1 MPRIDFENLPDKE
14 PVEAAVVAAPSGI
27 DFEALPDKE
36 VSKGLTSPERL
47 PRWKDIKDKIPANMK
62 DYEQGAKDAI
72 SAAATYDLDMSQA
85 YGIQGKLKEELGEP
99 DLWDKAQGSFKAGMG
114 DVYVGMGNTLKWAGM
129 DENFADVYV
138 DFGERMRDAYIPAED
153 QSEFSWRKTV
163 DPEWWAT
170 TVTRSVPFTL
180 SLIPAAIVG
189 AYVGTAGAGAVGLGT
204 FGTTVLGAIGGAT
217 ASRPLESAFEA
228 AAAYE
233 TALARGDSEEDASS
247 AADKVFASNMTLIGL
262 DAAQFAAAFTPLKF
276 GAGLK
281 SSLMRRMSAGTGKLS
296 AVAISEAGEERYQEY
311 IQMEALGEEANF
323 FDLDNPRLNEAS
335 TIGGIFGAGM
345 GGTGSVWNALTKK
358 TTEAMP
364 EDVSKIYND
373 VRAQSLSGGAD
384 EAQAT
389 RDALDAVADTP
400 EGKEHIETVLN
411 DMKEKASMEMP
422 VEGAP
427 EISAPTIEELFE
439 KLKTEDLTEEEL
451 GGLLDQFAGGREI
464 IEEVVAEP
472 VAEIKERLLATGMD
486 EAEATANA
494 ALFDGFRVLA
504 QRAGVSVDDIMERYL
519 PEVAREEVA
528 APVVTEEERRA
539 ITDNPFLSD
548 QITTEEQLA
557 DTEVL
562 RTARERINET
572 LVEQREEQTVS
583 DEEMLQLGEAV
594 RFLDEKIAAPV
605 AEVPPVSRTE
615 AVAEIETLEQSE
627 WDRILEK
634 QRKLE
639 GLKAAIRDPL
649 TGKIYTGWSH
659 QAAINSAPQW
669 KPGMGDIESGI
680 WGRLSTA
687 WDRETDDSGFVD
699 SEGNFITRDEA
710 EKSFGVLTMEDV
722 RDARKLYQTQG
733 GITPAA
739 PRGRIRIAPNGINID
754 LFKNADQSTFV
765 HETGHL
771 YFRMM
776 ADLST
781 LPSATEELKTDFE
794 TLKTWLNYE
803 EGQVS
808 FTVDQQEQFARG
820 FEAYLREGKAPSSA
834 LAEAFENFKQWL
846 MQIYK
851 SLRDLNVELTDEV
864 RGVMDRMLA
873 DEGIEMAEVLEQAP
887 VEFKVKPPKKL
898 YRGLFEQ
905 EDGTFGFGTFNLGKG
920 LYSTPTK
927 SFAKKYGK
935 VIELTPEEAFPRN
948 PLVLQPF
955 GDPKGA
961 FMDWLLKESG
971 MKNIREFNKTYPDPG
986 EFVKERGYDGVII
999 GDEIVRYTDVVAEEV
1014 LEQAAPTR
1022 ITNIR
1027 QLAKSLGGIDYKR
1040 EHLKGELD
1048 KLKED
1053 APATKLIINKR
1064 GQGVTLDRLLE
1075 VAIEAGILSETATL
1089 DDVISA
1095 LETNLQTAE
1104 AIQEEIAKEERV
1116 RRRAETKAYQTDEL
1130 RKEFIE
1136 LSVKARKAYREGKD
1150 YGAVKEARKLKNIL
1164 ARTRKIRLVRDYF
1177 NLTDADLKK
1186 ISRKNPLL
1194 LSQYEFKLYIDDVRI
1209 KAAQLSETSL
1219 EKAML
1224 INMIYEKDLGR
1235 VDNYRR
1241 VLGLPTIANMT
1252 VDQVRTFAA
1261 ALEPFHDG
1269 DVFLSERELETVDRT
1284 DLAGIA
1290 TWREA
1295 KERLA
1300 AEIGVSIEELET
1312 IKVTEWDEYKWDT
1325 SLAETNPFYK
1335 MLVTETTR
1343 KLLEADLRFHEIEN
1357 ELFDLARKSEKSR
1370 NRTFVERAIPQDKQI
1385 MTYLETPSE
1394 DRGPVA
1400 ETMTPEQIDLANY
1413 MEQYFQIA
1421 LEYLVKTKSLDRGR
1435 QNYFVHMRR
1444 SFLENV
1450 KEKGLVK
1457 AFKDMFKSYQE
1468 DEAVFNIMD
1477 EDTGNILPLEKFFQ
1491 FSMQRTG
1498 GIDPTT
1504 NVTKAF
1510 LVYAQMMEKKISL
1523 DELIPKM
1530 DIYAQS
1536 ITPAIYTPRGL
1547 EVDRSI
1553 KKFVNKYINNRKGR
1567 RIRWISKQGGT
1578 IDVATR
1584 GARALTTLI
1593 DLGFNI
1599 PSGVA
1604 AFVGEQATNFGML
1617 GISGYTKGNARI
1629 KTKKGKAILK
1639 KYEAFIGRSSWEN
1652 FTAPGRELTERIYDG
1667 LFGLFHEASV
1677 LANKQFLLGAIT
1689 ADEYNKGELTSE
1701 RLAILR
1707 VEMGRLRVVPGT
1719 KSMVGSTSAGSA
1731 MMQYKTWAAPIISTL
1746 TRDIKTLVNDLA
1758 KKKTGEALTTKEARE
1773 IYRVI
1778 GLTTTALIVG
1788 AMASAEDD
1796 DETFTGQIL
1805 KRVYRESMTLVQGV
1819 DPSLWLATPRLMGFM
1834 TQLGKNLKAIAT
1846 LEEYKTKPGLV
1857 GVEGLQKQLTPRAF
1871 KQFDEPKKKERL

>member
-1 MPRIDFENLPDKE
+1 MPRIDLEGLPDKE
-14 PVEAAVVAAPSGI
+14 PVETAVVAAPSGI

-36 VSKGLTSPERL
+36 VSKKLTSPERL

-62 DYEQGAKDAI
+62 DYEQDAKDAI
-72 SAAATYDLDMSQA
+72 SVAATYDLDMDQA
-85 YGIQGKLKEELGEP
+85 YSIQGKLKEELDQP
-99 DLWDKAQGSFKAGMG
+99 NLWDQAQGSFKAGMG

-129 DENFADVYV
+129 NEEFSDVYV
-138 DFGERMRDAYIPAED
+138 DFGERMRDAYIPAAD
-153 QSEFSWRKTV
+153 QSEFSWRKTI

-180 SLIPAAIVG
+180 SLIPAAVVG
-189 AYVGTAGAGAVGLGT
+189 AYGGAAGAGAAGLGT
-204 FGTTVLGAIGGAT
+204 FGTTVVTALGGAA

-247 AADKVFASNMTLIGL
+247 AADKVFASNMLLVGM
-262 DAAQFAAAFTPLKF
+262 DAAQFAVAFTPLKF
-276 GAGLK
+276 GKGMK
-281 SSLMRRMSAGTGKLS
+281 PSLLRRMSAGTGKLS

-323 FDLDNPRLNEAS
+323 FDIDNPRLNEAS

-345 GGTGSVWNALTKK
+345 GGVGSVWNALTKK

-364 EDVSKIYND
+364 EDLKTLYND

-384 EAQAT
+384 EAQAA
-389 RDALDAVADTP
+389 RDALDAVAGTP

-411 DMKEKASMEMP
+411 DMKETASKEMP
-422 VEGAP
+422 VEGKP

-464 IEEVVAEP
+464 IEEVQSEP

-504 QRAGVSVDDIMERYL
+504 QRAGVSVDDLMERYL
-519 PEVAREEVA
+519 PEVSREGVEEVA
-528 APVVTEEERRA
+528 AQVVTEEERRA

-548 QITTEEQLA
+548 QITTEEQLGDA
-557 DTEVL
+557 ESL
-562 RTARERINET
+562 RAARERINET
-572 LVEQREEQTVS
+572 LVEQKEEQTVS

-594 RFLDEKIAAPV
+594 DFLDSKIKAGVAPV
-605 AEVPPVSRTE
+605 ERPEVPLTQPT
-615 AVAEIETLEQSE
+615 Q
-627 WDRILEK
+627 
-634 QRKLE
+634 E
-639 GLKAAIRDPL
+639 G
-649 TGKIYTGWSH
+649 
-659 QAAINSAPQW
+659 
-669 KPGMGDIESGI
+669 
-680 WGRLSTA
+680 
-687 WDRETDDSGFVD
+687 
-699 SEGNFITRDEA
+699 
-710 EKSFGVLTMEDV
+710 
-722 RDARKLYQTQG
+722 
-733 GITPAA
+733 
-739 PRGRIRIAPNGINID
+739 IAPDGPRARVSFTPEGVSID
-754 LFKNADQSTFV
+754 LFKKADESSFV

-781 LPSATEELKTDFE
+781 LPSASEELKTDFE

-803 EGQVS
+803 EGQVGFS
-808 FTVDQQEQFARG
+808 VDQQEQFARG

-834 LAEAFENFKQWL
+834 LAAAFENFKQWL

-851 SLRDLNVELTDEV
+851 SLRELNVELTDEV

-873 DEGIEMAEVLEQAP
+873 DEGIEVGPAEGVLEQAP
-887 VEFKVKPPKKL
+887 LE
-898 YRGLFEQ
+898 
-905 EDGTFGFGTFNLGKG
+905 
-920 LYSTPTK
+920 
-927 SFAKKYGK
+927 
-935 VIELTPEEAFPRN
+935 EEAFEQATTGQPKPKEVK
-948 PLVLQPF
+948 PLVRKVTGQVK
-955 GDPKGA
+955 DP
-961 FMDWLLKESG
+961 
-971 MKNIREFNKTYPDPG
+971 
-986 EFVKERGYDGVII
+986 
-999 GDEIVRYTDVVAEEV
+999 
-1014 LEQAAPTR
+1014 
-1022 ITNIR
+1022 
-1027 QLAKSLGGIDYKR
+1027 
-1040 EHLKGELD
+1040 EL
-1048 KLKED
+1048 
-1053 APATKLIINKR
+1053 
-1064 GQGVTLDRLLE
+1064 
-1075 VAIEAGILSETATL
+1075 
-1089 DDVISA
+1089 
-1095 LETNLQTAE
+1095 
-1104 AIQEEIAKEERV
+1104 IA
-1116 RRRAETKAYQTDEL
+1116 L
-1130 RKEFIE
+1130 RKEFTEAARIARAAY
-1136 LSVKARKAYREGKD
+1136 KAGKD
-1150 YGAVKEARKLKNIL
+1150 YSAVKEARKLKNIL

-1209 KAAQLSETSL
+1209 KAAQLSEHQL
-1219 EKAML
+1219 QKALL
-1224 INMIYEKDLGR
+1224 INMIYEKDLAK

-1241 VLGLPTIANMT
+1241 VLGLPPISQMT
-1252 VDQVRTFAA
+1252 TDQVKEFAR

-1284 DLAGIA
+1284 DLEGIK

-1325 SLAETNPFYK
+1325 ALAEANPFYK

-1400 ETMTPEQIDLANY
+1400 EAMTPEQIDLANY

-1450 KEKGLVK
+1450 KEAGLVQ

-1553 KKFVNKYINNRKGR
+1553 KKFVNKYINNRKAR

-1584 GARALTTLI
+1584 GARSLTTLI

-1652 FTAPGRELTERIYDG
+1652 FTAPGKELTERIYDG

-1689 ADEYNKGELTSE
+1689 DDEYNKGELTSE
-1701 RLAILR
+1701 RLAILK

-1758 KKKTGEALTTKEARE
+1758 KKPTGEALTTKEARE

-1796 DETFTGQIL
+1796 DETFTGQVL
-1805 KRVYRESMTLVQGV
+1805 KRVYRESMTLIQGV

>member
-1 MPRIDFENLPDKE
+1 MPRIDLEGLPDKE

-36 VSKGLTSPERL
+36 VSKELTSPERL
-47 PRWKDIKDKIPANMK
+47 PRWKDIKDKIPANME
-62 DYEQGAKDAI
+62 DYEQDAKDAI
-72 SAAATYDLDMSQA
+72 SVAATYDLDMNQA
-85 YGIQGKLKEELGEP
+85 YSLQGKIKEELDQP
-99 DLWDKAQGSFKAGMG
+99 NLWDQAQGSFKAGMG

-129 DENFADVYV
+129 NEEFSDVYV
-138 DFGERMRDAYIPAED
+138 DFGERMRDAYIPAADE
-153 QSEFSWRKTV
+153 SEFSWRKTI

-180 SLIPAAIVG
+180 SLIPAAVVG
-189 AYVGTAGAGAVGLGT
+189 AYGGAAAAGAAGLGA
-204 FGTTVLGAIGGAT
+204 FGTTVVTALGGAA

-247 AADKVFASNMTLIGL
+247 AADKVFASNMLLVGM
-262 DAAQFAAAFTPLKF
+262 DAAQFAVAFTPLKF
-276 GAGLK
+276 GKGLK
-281 SSLMRRMSAGTGKLS
+281 PSLLRRMSAGTGKLS

-323 FDLDNPRLNEAS
+323 FDIDNPRLNEAS

-345 GGTGSVWNALTKK
+345 GGAGSVWNALTKK

-364 EDVSKIYND
+364 EDLKTVFDTAKAAALAD
-373 VRAQSLSGGAD
+373 GAD

-411 DMKEKASMEMP
+411 DMKEKASVEMP
-422 VEGAP
+422 VEGDP
-427 EISAPTIEELFE
+427 EVSAPTMQELME
-439 KLKTEDLTEEEL
+439 KLQREDLTEEEL
-451 GGLLDQFAGGREI
+451 GSLLDQFAGGREI
-464 IEEVVAEP
+464 IEEIQAEP
-472 VAEIKERLLATGMD
+472 VAEIKERLLATGME

-504 QRAGVSVDDIMERYL
+504 QRAGVSVEDLTDRYL
-519 PEVAREEVA
+519 PEVAREGAEEVA
-528 APVVTEEERRA
+528 APVVSEEEKRA

-557 DTEVL
+557 DVESL
-562 RTARERINET
+562 RAARERINET
-572 LVEQREEQTVS
+572 LVEQKEEQTVS
-583 DEEMLQLGEAV
+583 DEEMLQLREAV
-594 RFLDEKIAAPV
+594 DFLDNKIKVGV
-605 AEVPPVSRTE
+605 AQVERPEVP
-615 AVAEIETLEQSE
+615 LEQPT
-627 WDRILEK
+627 
-634 QRKLE
+634 QE
-639 GLKAAIRDPL
+639 GI
-649 TGKIYTGWSH
+649 
-659 QAAINSAPQW
+659 APD
-669 KPGMGDIESGI
+669 G
-680 WGRLSTA
+680 
-687 WDRETDDSGFVD
+687 
-699 SEGNFITRDEA
+699 
-710 EKSFGVLTMEDV
+710 
-722 RDARKLYQTQG
+722 
-733 GITPAA
+733 
-739 PRGRIRIAPNGINID
+739 PRARIRFAPEGVSID
-754 LFKNADQSTFV
+754 LFKKADESSFV
-765 HETGHL
+765 HETGHI

-781 LPSATEELKTDFE
+781 LDTASEELKTDFE

-803 EGQVS
+803 EGQVGFS
-808 FTVDQQEQFARG
+808 VDQQEQFARG

-834 LAEAFENFKQWL
+834 LAAAFENFKQWL

-873 DEGIEMAEVLEQAP
+873 DEGVEIAED
-887 VEFKVKPPKKL
+887 VET
-898 YRGLFEQ
+898 FEQ
-905 EDGTFGFGTFNLGKG
+905 
-920 LYSTPTK
+920 
-927 SFAKKYGK
+927 
-935 VIELTPEEAFPRN
+935 
-948 PLVLQPF
+948 
-955 GDPKGA
+955 GA
-961 FMDWLLKESG
+961 LA
-971 MKNIREFNKTYPDPG
+971 P
-986 EFVKERGYDGVII
+986 
-999 GDEIVRYTDVVAEEV
+999 DVVARFTPEAVEKILSDPRVEIGLKVGKKARFWRGVNPFFTGGGGATYGQGLYVAGSRAEAGQYAEGGRIIEMDHSDLPSNPLRFRTINEYQIWQQQAHKTLGYKGPREANVDFPNLADFVQALDSELDGIQISTGKDAIFVNYGGREV
-1014 LEQAAPTR
+1014 LEQAAR

-1027 QLAKSLGGIDYKR
+1027 QLAKSLGGIDYNR

-1053 APATKLIINKR
+1053 APATRLVINKR
-1064 GQGVTLDRLLE
+1064 DDGVTLDQLRE
-1075 VAIEAGILSETATL
+1075 AAIEAGILTEEATL
-1089 DDVISA
+1089 DDVLSA
-1095 LETNLQTAE
+1095 LEVNLET
-1104 AIQEEIAKEERV
+1104 QEVIEEELAKEERV

-1209 KAAQLSETSL
+1209 KAAQLSNHQL
-1219 EKAML
+1219 QKAML
-1224 INMIYEKDLGR
+1224 IHMIYTKDLGR
-1235 VDNYRR
+1235 TDNYRR
-1241 VLGLPTIANMT
+1241 VLGLPPISQMT
-1252 VDQVRTFAA
+1252 TDQVKEFSR
-1261 ALEPFHDG
+1261 ALEPYHDG

-1284 DLAGIA
+1284 DLEGIK

-1325 SLAETNPFYK
+1325 ALAEANPFYK

-1370 NRTFVERAIPQDKQI
+1370 NRTFVEKAIPQDKQI

-1400 ETMTPEQIDLANY
+1400 EAMTPEQIDFANY

-1450 KEKGLVK
+1450 KEEGLVK

-1584 GARALTTLI
+1584 GARSLTTLI

-1629 KTKKGKAILK
+1629 ATKKGKAILK

-1652 FTAPGRELTERIYDG
+1652 FTAPGKELTERIYDG

-1689 ADEYNKGELTSE
+1689 DDEYNKGELTSE
-1701 RLAILR
+1701 RLAILK

-1796 DETFTGQIL
+1796 DETFTGQVL

>member
-1 MPRIDFENLPDKE
+1 MPVIDLEGLPDKE
-14 PVEAAVVAAPSGI
+14 PVEAAVVPSGI

-36 VSKGLTSPERL
+36 VSPLLTSPERL
-47 PRWKDIKDKIPANMK
+47 PRWTDIKDKIPANMQG
-62 DYEQGAKDAI
+62 YEQDAKDAI
-72 SAAATYDLDMSQA
+72 SAAATYDLDMNQA
-85 YGIQGKLKEELGEP
+85 YSIQGKLKEELDQP
-99 DLWDKAQGSFKAGMG
+99 NLWDQAQGSFKAGMG

-129 DENFADVYV
+129 DETFSDVYV
-138 DFGERMRDAYIPAED
+138 DFGERMRDAYIPAAD
-153 QSEFSWRKTV
+153 QSDFSWRKTI

-189 AYVGTAGAGAVGLGT
+189 AYGAAAGAGAAGLGT
-204 FGTTVLGAIGGAT
+204 FGTTVVTALGGAA

-247 AADKVFASNMTLIGL
+247 AADKVFASNMLLVGM
-262 DAAQFAAAFTPLKF
+262 DAAQFAVAFTPLKF
-276 GAGLK
+276 GKGLK
-281 SSLMRRMSAGTGKLS
+281 PSLLRRMSAGTGKLS

-311 IQMEALGEEANF
+311 VQMEALGEEANF

-345 GGTGSVWNALTKK
+345 AGTGSVWNALTKK
-358 TTEAMP
+358 TTETMP
-364 EDVSKIYND
+364 EDVEKLYND
-373 VRAQSLSGGAD
+373 VRAQSLSDGAD

-389 RDALDAVADTP
+389 REALDAVADTP
-400 EGKEHIETVLN
+400 EGKEHIETVL
-411 DMKEKASMEMP
+411 KEMEERASMEMP
-422 VEGAP
+422 VEGKP
-427 EISAPTIEELFE
+427 EIAAPTIEELFE

-504 QRAGVSVDDIMERYL
+504 QRAGVPVEDLMERYL
-519 PEVAREEVA
+519 PEVAREGVEEVAA
-528 APVVTEEERRA
+528 APVVTEEDRRA

-557 DTEVL
+557 DTESL
-562 RTARERINET
+562 RAARERINET

-594 RFLDEKIAAPV
+594 DFLDNKIKDGVAPV
-605 AEVPPVSRTE
+605 ERPEVAPVPDTE
-615 AVAEIETLEQSE
+615 EIAKMNTLEQAAFHGTPHKFDKFTLDHIGKGEGAQAFGWGLYFAESKDVAQFYKETAIDAGKITIKKLPSEFYETFDVPTADIKTSAANLMRDEVVNPGTLESLSDDDTYLGFLSKAILNNDIAREEGTLVKVELAPESDEWLE
-627 WDRILEK
+627 WDKPLNKQSKKVKEALKDAGVTKRYNENLSDFATPQITRGREKRGGNIYAFLEFEQGGDREASIYLKSIGLPGIKYKDQVSRDK
-634 QRKLE
+634 QRGTSNFVVFDEEL
-639 GLKAAIRDPL
+639 I
-649 TGKIYTGWSH
+649 
-659 QAAINSAPQW
+659 Q
-669 KPGMGDIESGI
+669 IEEF
-680 WGRLSTA
+680 L
-687 WDRETDDSGFVD
+687 
-699 SEGNFITRDEA
+699 
-710 EKSFGVLTMEDV
+710 
-722 RDARKLYQTQG
+722 QPTQE
-733 GITPAA
+733 GITPDG
-739 PRGRIRIAPNGINID
+739 PRARIKFTADKVLID
-754 LFKNADQSTFV
+754 LFKNADASSFV

-771 YFRMM
+771 YYKMLS
-776 ADLST
+776 DLAT
-781 LPSATEELKTDFE
+781 LPTASEELKADYQTVRD
-794 TLKTWLNYE
+794 WLGAE
-803 EGQVS
+803 EGVDI
-808 FTVDQQEQFARG
+808 TVDQQEQFARG

-873 DEGIEMAEVLEQAP
+873 DEGIEVAPAEGVLEQAP
-887 VEFKVKPPKKL
+887 
-898 YRGLFEQ
+898 FE
-905 EDGTFGFGTFNLGKG
+905 
-920 LYSTPTK
+920 
-927 SFAKKYGK
+927 
-935 VIELTPEEAFPRN
+935 EEA
-948 PLVLQPF
+948 
-955 GDPKGA
+955 
-961 FMDWLLKESG
+961 
-971 MKNIREFNKTYPDPG
+971 
-986 EFVKERGYDGVII
+986 
-999 GDEIVRYTDVVAEEV
+999 
-1014 LEQAAPTR
+1014 LEQAA
-1022 ITNIR
+1022 
-1027 QLAKSLGGIDYKR
+1027 
-1040 EHLKGELD
+1040 
-1048 KLKED
+1048 
-1053 APATKLIINKR
+1053 ATKPK
-1064 GQGVTLDRLLE
+1064 E
-1075 VAIEAGILSETATL
+1075 V
-1089 DDVISA
+1089 
-1095 LETNLQTAE
+1095 
-1104 AIQEEIAKEERV
+1104 KPRV
-1116 RRRAETKAYQTDEL
+1116 RKVTGQVKDPELIAL
-1130 RKEFIE
+1130 RKEFTE
-1136 LSVKARKAYREGKD
+1136 AARTARAAYKAGKD
-1150 YGAVKEARKLKNIL
+1150 YSAVKEARKLKNIL
-1164 ARTRKIRLVRDYF
+1164 ARTRKVRLVRDYF
-1177 NLTDADLKK
+1177 SLTDADLKK

-1209 KAAQLSETSL
+1209 KAAQLSDHQL
-1219 EKAML
+1219 QKAML
-1224 INMIYEKDLGR
+1224 IHMIYTKDLGR
-1235 VDNYRR
+1235 TDNYRR
-1241 VLGLPTIANMT
+1241 VLGLPPISQMT
-1252 VDQVRTFAA
+1252 TDQVKEFSR
-1261 ALEPFHDG
+1261 ALEPYHDG

-1284 DLAGIA
+1284 DLEGIK

-1312 IKVTEWDEYKWDT
+1312 IMVAEWDEYKWDT
-1325 SLAETNPFYK
+1325 ALAEANPFYK

-1370 NRTFVERAIPQDKQI
+1370 SRTFVEKAIPQDKQV

-1400 ETMTPEQIDLANY
+1400 EAMTPEQIDFANY

-1421 LEYLVKTKSLDRGR
+1421 LEYLVKTKSLERGR

-1450 KEKGLVK
+1450 KEEGLVK

-1584 GARALTTLI
+1584 GARSLTTLI

-1629 KTKKGKAILK
+1629 KTKKGKVILK

-1652 FTAPGRELTERIYDG
+1652 FTAPGKELTERIYDG

-1689 ADEYNKGELTSE
+1689 DDEYNKGELTPE
-1701 RLAILR
+1701 RLAILK

-1758 KKKTGEALTTKEARE
+1758 KKPTGEALTTKEARE

-1796 DETFTGQIL
+1796 DETFTGQVL